1 MNFNRRSIASKLLF
15 WSCLSATIV
24 IAAIVAFIEVS
35 MIPQLTD
42 RALASQTS
50 ALAHSLKGL
59 YGDEAHWTASALAR
73 EDLLDASSNGGKTA
87 ATLFVF
93 KDGRYVRAVTTL
105 KKEDGT
111 RAIGTSLDPESA
123 AARALAAGR
132 EFSGQT
138 TLFRRLHMA
147 SYLPVA
153 LANGTR
159 GAIFVGI
166 DYSSADDMLTLAH
179 QMVFVVIGVGI
190 VGIVLLA
197 TGLGYAIRT
206 IVSNRLRD
214 FLSMAQGLASGQGD
228 LTVRLDESSGDV
240 LAQVASAF
248 NAFLGKLHQMFVDF
262 KNEAGQMEASAHR
275 LGAVVHQT
283 NAQVH
288 SQQGVT
294 CRVAASVEQITASIN
309 EVAGHSARAKDSSHS
324 VKQRTEQ
331 GVVELSSLS
340 ASLSQTETSVATA
353 SELIKSFITDVGK
366 IDELVTLVSEI
377 ACQTNLLALNAA
389 IEAARAGEQGR
400 GFAVVADEV
409 RKLATRSDQTASSIR
424 DNTLRLGE
432 QSDQV
437 SGAMAGSEQS
447 LQDCVERMSKVQQ
460 SLNEIDALITAV
472 ADGADEVANR
482 VGKQSAAAQ
491 DIVQS
496 MASLSVSG
504 ERTASQM
511 DIAATIA
518 SELESVSQTM
528 SAAQVGFKTSE
539 MAA

>member
-24 IAAIVAFIEVS
+24 IAAIVAFIEFA

-59 YGDEAHWTASALAR
+59 YGDPAQWTAVALSK

-111 RAIGTSLDPESA
+111 RAIGTALDPESA
-123 AARALAAGR
+123 AAKALVAGR

-138 TLFRRLHMA
+138 TLFHRLHMA

-153 LANGTR
+153 FANGTR

-179 QMVFVVIGVGI
+179 QMVFVVIGVGV

-214 FLSMAQGLASGQGD
+214 FLAMAQGLASGQGD
-228 LTVRLDESSGDV
+228 LTVRLDDTSGDE

-248 NAFLGKLHQMFVDF
+248 NAFLGKLHQMFVEF
-262 KNEAGQMEASAHR
+262 KNEAGQMGASAHR

-283 NAQVH
+283 NGQVH
-288 SQQGVT
+288 SLQGVT
-294 CRVAASVEQITASIN
+294 SRVAASVEQITASIN
-309 EVAGHSARAKDSSHS
+309 EVAGHSARATDSSHS
-324 VKQRTEQ
+324 VKQRTAQ

-340 ASLSQTETSVATA
+340 ASLSQTEASVATA
-353 SELIKSFITDVGK
+353 SELTKSFINDVGK

-377 ACQTNLLALNAA
+377 ASQTNLLALNAA

-409 RKLATRSDQTASSIR
+409 RKLATHSDQTASLIR
-424 DNTLRLGE
+424 ENTLRLGE

-528 SAAQVGFKTSE
+528 SAAQAGFKTSE
-539 MAA
+539 MA

>member
-1 MNFNRRSIASKLLF
+1 MKFNRRSIASKLLF

-24 IAAIVAFIEVS
+24 IAAIVAFIEFA

-59 YGDEAHWTASALAR
+59 YGDPAQWTAVALSK

-87 ATLFVF
+87 ATLVVF

-105 KKEDGT
+105 KKDDGT
-111 RAIGTSLDPESA
+111 RAIGTALDPESA
-123 AARALAAGR
+123 AARALVAGR

-138 TLFRRLHMA
+138 TLFHRLHMA

-153 LANGTR
+153 FANGTR

-179 QMVFVVIGVGI
+179 QMVFVVIGVGV

-214 FLSMAQGLASGQGD
+214 FLAMAQGLASGQGD
-228 LTVRLDESSGDV
+228 LTVRLDDTSGDE

-248 NAFLGKLHQMFVDF
+248 NAFLGKLHQMFVEF
-262 KNEAGQMEASAHR
+262 KNEAGQMGASAHR

-283 NAQVH
+283 NGQVH
-288 SQQGVT
+288 SLQGVT
-294 CRVAASVEQITASIN
+294 SRVAASVEQITASIN
-309 EVAGHSARAKDSSHS
+309 EVAGHSARATDSSHS
-324 VKQRTEQ
+324 VKQRTAQ

-340 ASLSQTETSVATA
+340 ASLSQTEASVATA
-353 SELIKSFITDVGK
+353 SELTKSFINDVGK

-377 ACQTNLLALNAA
+377 ASQTNLLALNAA

-409 RKLATRSDQTASSIR
+409 RKLATHSDQTASLIR
-424 DNTLRLGE
+424 ENTLRLGE

-528 SAAQVGFKTSE
+528 SAAQAGFKTSE
-539 MAA
+539 MA

>member
-24 IAAIVAFIEVS
+24 IAAIVAFIEFA

-59 YGDEAHWTASALAR
+59 YGDPAQWTAVALSK

-111 RAIGTSLDPESA
+111 RAIGTALDPESA
-123 AARALAAGR
+123 AAKALVAGR

-138 TLFRRLHMA
+138 TLFHRLHMA

-153 LANGTR
+153 FANGTR

-179 QMVFVVIGVGI
+179 RMVFVVIGVGV
-190 VGIVLLA
+190 VGVVLLA

-214 FLSMAQGLASGQGD
+214 FLAMAQGLASGQGD
-228 LTVRLDESSGDV
+228 LTVRLDDTSGDE

-248 NAFLGKLHQMFVDF
+248 NAFLGKLHQMFVGF
-262 KNEAGQMEASAHR
+262 KNEAGQMGASAHR
-275 LGAVVHQT
+275 LSAVVHQT

-288 SQQGVT
+288 SQQEVT
-294 CRVAASVEQITASIN
+294 SRVAASVEQITASIN
-309 EVAGHSARAKDSSHS
+309 EVAGHSAGAKDSSHS

-340 ASLSQTETSVATA
+340 ASLSQTESSVATA
-353 SELIKSFITDVGK
+353 SELTKSFINDVGK

-377 ACQTNLLALNAA
+377 ASQTNLLALNAA

-409 RKLATRSDQTASSIR
+409 RKLATHSDQTASLIR
-424 DNTLRLGE
+424 ENTLRLGE

-528 SAAQVGFKTSE
+528 SAAQAGFKTSE
-539 MAA
+539 MA

>member
-24 IAAIVAFIEVS
+24 IAAIVAFIEFA

-59 YGDEAHWTASALAR
+59 YGDPAQWTAVALAK

-111 RAIGTSLDPESA
+111 RAIGTALDPESA
-123 AARALAAGR
+123 AAKALVAGR

-138 TLFRRLHMA
+138 TLFHRLHMA

-153 LANGTR
+153 FANGTR

-179 QMVFVVIGVGI
+179 QMVFVVIGVGV

-214 FLSMAQGLASGQGD
+214 FLAMAQGLASGQGD
-228 LTVRLDESSGDV
+228 LTVRLDDTSGDE

-248 NAFLGKLHQMFVDF
+248 NAFLGKLHQMFVEF
-262 KNEAGQMEASAHR
+262 KNEAGQMGASAHR

-283 NAQVH
+283 NGQVH
-288 SQQGVT
+288 SLQGVT
-294 CRVAASVEQITASIN
+294 SRVAASVEQITASIN
-309 EVAGHSARAKDSSHS
+309 EVAGHSARATDSSHS
-324 VKQRTEQ
+324 VKQRTAQ

-340 ASLSQTETSVATA
+340 ASLSQTEASVATA
-353 SELIKSFITDVGK
+353 SELTKSFINDVGK

-377 ACQTNLLALNAA
+377 ASQTNLLALNAA

-409 RKLATRSDQTASSIR
+409 RKLATHSDQTAS
-424 DNTLRLGE
+424 
-432 QSDQV
+432 
-437 SGAMAGSEQS
+437 
-447 LQDCVERMSKVQQ
+447 
-460 SLNEIDALITAV
+460 LIMKTRCAW
-472 ADGADEVANR
+472 ANNPTR
-482 VGKQSAAAQ
+482 CRAPWPAAN
-491 DIVQS
+491 S
-496 MASLSVSG
+496 
-504 ERTASQM
+504 RCKTASSGCPRCSR
-511 DIAATIA
+511 A
-518 SELESVSQTM
+518 
-528 SAAQVGFKTSE
+528 
-539 MAA
+539 

>member
-111 RAIGTSLDPESA
+111 RAIGTALDPESA
-123 AARALAAGR
+123 AAKALVAGR

-138 TLFRRLHMA
+138 TLFHRLHMA

-153 LANGTR
+153 FANGTR

-228 LTVRLDESSGDV
+228 LTVRLDDTSGDE

-262 KNEAGQMEASAHR
+262 KNEAGQMGASAHR

-283 NAQVH
+283 NTQVH

-377 ACQTNLLALNAA
+377 ASQTNLLALNAA

-424 DNTLRLGE
+424 ENTLRLGE

-447 LQDCVERMSKVQQ
+447 LQDCVERMSKVQL

-472 ADGADEVANR
+472 ADGAGEVANM

-528 SAAQVGFKTSE
+528 SAAQAGFKTSE